1 MKVRILKP
9 WLCGGRLPQVGKTLE
24 LPEDTARSGIERG
37 LCTAVKPRRR
47 GMAARRRTEKGN
59 SS

>member
-9 WLCGGRLPQVGKTLE
+9 WLCGGRLPQVGKTVD
-24 LPEDTARSGIERG
+24 LPEETAQSGIERG
-37 LCTAVKPRRR
+37 LCTTLKRPRRSTATR
-47 GMAARRRTEKGN
+47 ARSKKRK

>member
-9 WLCGGRLPQVGKTLE
+9 WLCGGRLPQVGKTVD
-24 LPEDTARSGIERG
+24 LPEETARSGIERG
-37 LCTAVKPRRR
+37 LCTAVKQTRRS
-47 GMAARRRTEKGN
+47 MAARTRTEKRK

>member
-9 WLCGGRLPQVGKTLE
+9 WLCGGRLPQVGKTVD
-24 LPEDTARSGIERG
+24 LPEETAQSGIERG
-37 LCTAVKPRRR
+37 LCTTVKQRRKS
-47 GMAARRRTEKGN
+47 MAARTRTEERK

>member
-9 WLCGGRLPQVGKTLE
+9 WLCGGRLPQVGKTVD
-24 LPEDTARSGIERG
+24 LPEETAQSGIERG
-37 LCTAVKPRRR
+37 LCTTVKQRRKS
-47 GMAARRRTEKGN
+47 MAAGTRTEKRK